1 MRALNNKNEEGELL
15 EQDVLNED
23 IDVREQVNASVSSG
37 DKPKKKIGLK
47 RIVANVIG
55 GDIFSKDSFVGLIP
69 FFFYIVFLS
78 MVYITN
84 IYFAEDVSRDIAKL
98 NREIEDLHVEHV
110 YLKSEITKMTKQ
122 SNMVD
127 MLKGRG
133 INESIEPLK
142 KIVVEV
148 EGGSDED

>member
-1 MRALNNKNEEGELL
+1 MKSLNNKNEENEVL
-15 EQDVLNED
+15 EQDVLNEGA
-23 IDVREQVNASVSSG
+23 DVLEQVDSSVPSS
-37 DKPKKKIGLK
+37 DKPKKKISFK
-47 RIVANVIG
+47 RIIANVIG

-110 YLKSEITKMTKQ
+110 YLKSEITKITKQ

-127 MLKGRG
+127 MLKSRG
-133 INESIEPLK
+133 VNESVEPLK

-148 EGGSDED
+148 KGGSDEN